1 MLMHTNITRLITMAI
16 ASFIAITLQA
26 QSVSLSELNIVSKTD
41 LTTEQTIRKI
51 QTEYSLSADIAEAV
65 SALGYTDSELN
76 ANINS
81 VIYVD
86 QFDSETEGSTGT
98 LTNAYNTEGGWW
110 FSEVFESETGKE
122 TGECVAAEYNNGL
135 SVLYIT
141 NIKYEAGQLSLN
153 LGQVGGKL
161 EANKTYFV
169 KLYIIKETNA
179 VEVTVNLNTLPAPT
193 LTLSEMTQVGETNF
207 EDSIFFN
214 SNFAYKTIVLNADSI
229 AALVNADVADK
240 SILALY
246 AQKSESGDLTDTPT
260 ANNGGFWFGE
270 DGYSKVYDKG
280 SGCTLFI
287 EPETTGDFSKLHTG
301 IYYNYGILNKSTSA
315 SVYIVGSGSTYYKV
329 NVTLHVLPTPTIP
342 QCETV
347 DSLNLVMEIIP
358 DNSQEHVTSVS
369 LSQDD
374 YMKEAIDLNIDR
386 ITELLG
392 TDQPEFFTTSVNP
405 STGALLMYTNAHSTL
420 IDSEAG
426 FLMMDLSFFGNA
438 AMIHTAAPFSP
449 LPQLTKAYGI
459 GYENGKLSFWQ
470 QIGDRNVGDY
480 YQNEYYLANRGNKKK
495 IVINLTVVFVEE
507 RNPQPDIIAEAN
519 ITLPKNN
526 GEGGYAS
533 TDYDMTSVA
542 EALGCSETP
551 DLITWKAYNKLGQLL
566 SADYD
571 EVYGF
576 NFDKNGR
583 LSEDD
588 STYVFS
594 VGYTDTAFHS
604 FVDKDEEESYSTRL
618 VAVYNNKGYIFNIT
632 LSDKQPSDVNS
643 DGLIDT
649 NDVLSVYDYIKS
661 STDADIDPTYD
672 VNKDEK
678 VDTQD
683 VITIYNV
690 IRNN

>member
-1 MLMHTNITRLITMAI
+1 MLMYTNITRFISMAI
-16 ASFIAITLQA
+16 VSFIAITLHA
-26 QSVSLSELNIVSKTD
+26 QSVNLSDINIVNKTE

-51 QTEYSLSADIAEAV
+51 QTEYSLSTNIAEAV
-65 SALGYTDSELN
+65 SALGYSDSELN

-86 QFDSETEGSTGT
+86 QFNPETEGSTGI
-98 LTNAYNTEGGWW
+98 LTKTHNTEDGWW
-110 FSEVFESETGKE
+110 FSEVFESETGNT
-122 TGECVAAEYNNGL
+122 TGECIAAEYNDEL
-135 SVLYIT
+135 SILYIT
-141 NIKYEAGQLSLN
+141 GIKYEAGQLSLN
-153 LGQVGGKL
+153 LGQVGDKL

-169 KLYIIKETNA
+169 KLYIIKAANA
-179 VEVTVNLNTLPAPT
+179 VEVTINLNTLPAPT

-207 EDSIFFN
+207 EDSICLN
-214 SNFAYKTIVLNADSI
+214 SIYAYKTITLNTDSI

-240 SILALY
+240 SLLTFY

-270 DGYSKVYDKG
+270 NGYSQAHGDD
-280 SGCTLFI
+280 CTLFI
-287 EPETTGDFSKLHTG
+287 EPETTGDFSNLHTG
-301 IYYNYGILNKSTSA
+301 IYYNYDIVNKSTSA

-342 QCETV
+342 QCATV
-347 DSLNLVMEIIP
+347 DSLNLIMEIIP
-358 DNSQEHVTSVS
+358 DNSKEHVTGVS

-374 YMKEAIDLNIDR
+374 YMKEGIDLNIDR
-386 ITELLG
+386 IAELLG
-392 TDQPEFFTTSVNP
+392 TDQPEFFTKSVNP
-405 STGALLMYTNAHSTL
+405 STGAVLSYTNAHSTQ
-420 IDSEAG
+420 IDSKAG
-426 FLMMDLSFFGNA
+426 FLMMDLSFFDNA
-438 AMIHTAAPFSP
+438 AMIHTAGPFNP
-449 LPQLTKAYGI
+449 LPVLTKAYGI

-470 QIGDRNVGDY
+470 QISDRSVGDY
-480 YQNEYYLANRGNKKK
+480 YQNEYYLANRADKKK

-526 GEGGYAS
+526 GEGEYAS
-533 TDYDMTSVA
+533 TEYDMTSVA
-542 EALGCSETP
+542 EALGCGDTP
-551 DLITWKAYNKLGQLL
+551 DLITWKAYNSLGQLL
-566 SADYD
+566 SADFD

-604 FVDKDEEESYSTRL
+604 FVDKDEAESYSTRL
-618 VAVYNNKGYIFNIT
+618 VAVYNDKGYIFNIT

-672 VNKDEK
+672 VNKDGK